1 MDKALLIVDDEE
13 NIIRAL
19 KRLLRSDGY
28 TVYTA
33 NSGQDG
39 LACLQKN
46 DIQVILSDMRM
57 PEMNGAEFLAN
68 VKELYPDTVR
78 MMLSGYTDLTSVTD
92 AINQGSIY
100 KFLTKPWDDALLK
113 ETVRD
118 AFKHYADKN
127 QLRLNEKTTVAEA
140 NESAT
145 LQQTGSIAGV
155 YSAAEI
161 FDLLPI
167 GVVVADANGRVYY
180 ANQSAEAMIT
190 HHENGAQT
198 AARPLFESVLK
209 QIQHSENGFFRLD
222 NGDRFNVA
230 VSHTG
235 AEKIADGATVI
246 VTFSKIYNQVES

>member
-46 DIQVILSDMRM
+46 EIQVILSDMRM

-68 VKELYPDTVR
+68 VKELYPNTVR

-118 AFKHYADKN
+118 AFKHYAN
-127 QLRLNEKTTVAEA
+127 NNRLHLNEETVAEA
-140 NESAT
+140 NEPAT
-145 LQQTGSIAGV
+145 PQQAGANAGV
-155 YSAAEI
+155 YSAVAGI
-161 FDLLPI
+161 LDLLPI
-167 GVVVADANGRVYY
+167 GIMITDKNGHVYY
-180 ANQSAEAMIT
+180 ANQSAEAIIA
-190 HHENGAQT
+190 HYEDGAQ
-198 AARPLFESVLK
+198 AVARSLLESSPN
-209 QIQHSENGFFRLD
+209 QTQCSENGFIRLD
-222 NGDRFNVA
+222 NGDRFSVA
-230 VSHTG
+230 ISYTG
-235 AEKIADGATVI
+235 AEKIVDGATII
-246 VTFSKIYNQVES
+246 VTFSKV